1 MSNTEKTRS
10 VIYRTKATI
19 YEEFRMQVPESVI
32 AQGDKAIRKYVW
44 KHDMEDGE
52 FIETV
57 DKTDRK
63 LDKDESA
70 IEIEEDE

>member
-1 MSNTEKTRS
+1 MNNTEKTRS
-10 VIYRTKATI
+10 IIYRTKATI
-19 YEEFRMQVPESVI
+19 YEEFRIQVPESVI
-32 AQGDKAIRKYVW
+32 TQGDKAIRKYIW
-44 KHDMEDGE
+44 KHNIEDGE
-52 FIETV
+52 FIKTI